1 MAHHHSH
8 AGHSHIAPKAGDA
21 RVAWAIAVNMFLT
34 LAQIVGGVL
43 SGSLALIADA
53 LHNLSDAIAL
63 VIAFLA
69 RKIARR
75 PADPRMSFGYGRAE
89 VVAALVNYTTLVVL
103 SVYLLYEGVMRIFE
117 PQPVNG
123 WIVVWIAGIA
133 LVVDL
138 ITAALTYTMAKD
150 SMNIRA
156 AFIHNVADA
165 LGSVAVIVAGT
176 AVILFN
182 WTWVDPAVTI
192 LISLYILW
200 HVKSEVGETVRVLML
215 GAPAGLDP
223 EEVAITIEAAPGVAG
238 VHHIHLWSMQ
248 EREAALTAHLVIAAA
263 DWSRAEDIREK
274 VRFLLQDQFAIEHAT
289 LELEREDRV
298 CVDPARFGHSELGQA

>member
-1 MAHHHSH
+1 MAHSHSGH
-8 AGHSHIAPKAGDA
+8 GHRHSHIDPQAGDA
-21 RVAWAIAVNMFLT
+21 RVAWAIAVNISLT

-63 VIAFLA
+63 VIAFFA

-75 PADPRMSFGYGRAE
+75 PSDPRMSFGYGRAE
-89 VVAALVNYTTLVVL
+89 VIAALVNYTTLVVL
-103 SVYLLYEGVMRIFE
+103 AVYLMYEGVMRFFE
-117 PQPVNG
+117 PEPVNG

-156 AFIHNVADA
+156 AFLHNVADA
-165 LGSVAVIVAGT
+165 LGSIAVIIAGT
-176 AVILFN
+176 AVILFD

-192 LISLYILW
+192 MISVYILW
-200 HVKSEVGETVRVLML
+200 HVKSEIGETVRVLML
-215 GAPAGLDP
+215 GAPPQLDP
-223 EEVAITIEAAPGVAG
+223 EEVASAIEGTSGVAS

-248 EREAALTAHLVIAAA
+248 EREAALTAHLVIKSDAW
-263 DWSRAEDIREK
+263 DRAEDIRVEVK
-274 VRFLLQDQFAIEHAT
+274 RVLSRQFGLDQVT
-289 LELEREDRV
+289 LEIEASARA
-298 CVDPARFGHSELGQA
+298 CIGSSRFGH